1 MFQTT
6 NRLLNK
12 FTNCLVVSNN
22 TKNISHWQLS
32 SEILLWLMSFF
43 LNYLQNIILKK
54 QANIL
59 VGFYL
64 NPSYAYSEP
73 RQQRPTVLC
82 CRSCS
87 NFLRASFGSTKMG
100 TTGPQRFPMVS
111 LYNNI
116 YNCITGLL
124 LRSTHFSRN
133 TRSECFEMQR
143 NCGIAHVWV
152 ISTFWISQF
161 AWCPSILTW
170 VPKSSLSERVNIT
183 SLSYS

>member
-1 MFQTT
+1 MRIQ
-6 NRLLNK
+6 NHA
-12 FTNCLVVSNN
+12 SNV
-22 TKNISHWQLS
+22 QLS
-32 SEILLWLMSFF
+32 FAAEVVPTSS
-43 LNYLQNIILKK
+43 
-54 QANIL
+54 
-59 VGFYL
+59 GH
-64 NPSYAYSEP
+64 PSV
-73 RQQRPTVLC
+73 QQ
-82 CRSCS
+82 
-87 NFLRASFGSTKMG
+87 KWG